1 MSDGVTNLRHPTLKK
16 HSDDQPLLVKQ
27 SVHLR
32 GLMFHPFGEEI
43 GNDLFHSFFS
53 EP

>member
-1 MSDGVTNLRHPTLKK
+1 MLSLISDTQRPKK

-43 GNDLFHSFFS
+43 GNDLFHSFIS